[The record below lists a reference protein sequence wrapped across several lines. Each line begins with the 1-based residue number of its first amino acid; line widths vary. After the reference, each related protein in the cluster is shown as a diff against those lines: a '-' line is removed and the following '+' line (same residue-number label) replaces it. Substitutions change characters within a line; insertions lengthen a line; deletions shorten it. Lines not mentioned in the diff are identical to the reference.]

1 MNTLVFATHNQHKLL
16 EVKKLLPETIR
27 LKSLTD
33 ISFTDE
39 IEETADT
46 LEGNALLKARYI
58 YQKTGLNCF
67 ADDSG
72 LEVASLHGAPGV
84 YSARYAGPQK
94 NDQDNMD
101 KLLCELKNK
110 ENRSACFKTVIALIL
125 NGQEHVF
132 IGQVDGEIISEK
144 RGDQGFGYDPVFVPN
159 GFHQTFA
166 EMSPEEKNA
175 ISHRAEAVKKL
186 VSFLQG

>member
-72 LEVASLHGAPGV
+72 LEVTSLHGAPGV

-101 KLLCELKNK
+101 KLLFELKNK

>member
-84 YSARYAGPQK
+84 YSARYAGHQK

-101 KLLCELKNK
+101 KLLFELKNK

>member
-46 LEGNALLKARYI
+46 LEGNALLKARYV

-72 LEVASLHGAPGV
+72 LEVTSLHGAPGV

-101 KLLCELKNK
+101 KLLFELKNK